1 MLCDW
6 WNAYLQL
13 LVIIYHIMNNYFTT
27 SRLLTHHG
35 VRNIQAIG
43 VLKKNRLCKCTII
56 MGKQPQKNGLWQFW
70 ASHIKQKKK
79 KSENLTAVGWNN
91 NRMVYIASS
100 KSSKPKIL
108 VWHLNK
114 TGRTIF
120 KNNNEINSTV
130 TTRK

>member
-1 MLCDW
+1 MH
-6 WNAYLQL
+6 
-13 LVIIYHIMNNYFTT
+13 YHYGETAAKKWAVTIL
-27 SRLLTHHG
+27 SITH
-35 VRNIQAIG
+35 QA
-43 VLKKNRLCKCTII
+43 
-56 MGKQPQKNGLWQFW
+56 
-70 ASHIKQKKK
+70 KKK
-79 KSENLTAVGWNN
+79 KSSENLTAVGWNN

>member
-1 MLCDW
+1 MELETFKQQVCLRKIGYANALSLWGNSRKKMGCD
-6 WNAYLQL
+6 NFE
-13 LVIIYHIMNNYFTT
+13 HHT
-27 SRLLTHHG
+27 S
-35 VRNIQAIG
+35 
-43 VLKKNRLCKCTII
+43 
-56 MGKQPQKNGLWQFW
+56 
-70 ASHIKQKKK
+70 SKKK
-79 KSENLTAVGWNN
+79 KKSSENLTAVGSNN